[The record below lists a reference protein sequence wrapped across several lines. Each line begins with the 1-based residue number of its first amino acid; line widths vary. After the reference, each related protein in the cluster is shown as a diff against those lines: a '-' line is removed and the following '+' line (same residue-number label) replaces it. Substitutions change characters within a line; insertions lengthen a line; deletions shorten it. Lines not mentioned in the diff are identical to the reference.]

1 MEFEI
6 NQEIIQNNKGNP
18 CFILPKGTM
27 IYFGSKRKL
36 FEDTKI
42 TFFGF
47 EKAVAE
53 KYGHIIHKFKT
64 TKNLY
69 LLSFM
74 DLEKTHPFYKKA
86 TDDMKKLL
94 DTTFTIGTLGE
105 KFRVTTGESD
115 VKIMEYLCETKEQH
129 GCQGYAMN
137 GKYRGDALGGKIHA
151 EMALCPP
158 LNDVLV
164 SLGYDEGVKSPPRAP
179 NRKGKK
185 RRANR
190 EANNDEQLMSFGS
203 MPFFNMKN
211 NNNNNNTAYYTPPPG
226 SPIKPPAAGP
236 KGFIDNGY
244 ETPGGKK
251 KRTKKNKKLKK
262 EKRKT
267 KRNKKSK
274 KSKKN

>member
-6 NQEIIQNNKGNP
+6 NKAIIQNNKGNP

-27 IYFGSKRKL
+27 IYFGSKSQK
-36 FEDTKI
+36 FENTEI

-47 EKAVAE
+47 KKAVAE
-53 KYGHIIHKFKT
+53 KYGHIIHKYET
-64 TKNLY
+64 TKDLH

-74 DLEKTHPFYKKA
+74 DLEKTHPYYVKA
-86 TDDMKKLL
+86 TDDMKRLL
-94 DTTFTIGTLGE
+94 DTTFTIGMPGE
-105 KFRVTTGESD
+105 KFRFTTGKSD
-115 VKIMEYLCETKEQH
+115 VKIMDHLCKTKEEH
-129 GCQGYAMN
+129 GCHGYAMN
-137 GKYRGDALGGKIHA
+137 DNYRGDPHGGTIHA

-158 LNDVLV
+158 INDVLV
-164 SLGYDEGVKSPPRAP
+164 YRGYEVGVKSPPRAP
-179 NRKGKK
+179 TRGTK

-203 MPFFNMKN
+203 MPFFNMK
-211 NNNNNNTAYYTPPPG
+211 NNNNNTAYYTPPPG

>member
-6 NQEIIQNNKGNP
+6 NKAKIDNINGNP
-18 CFILPKGTM
+18 CFILPKDTM
-27 IYFGSKRKL
+27 IYFGSKSKI
-36 FEDTKI
+36 FENTQI

-64 TKNLY
+64 TKDLH

-74 DLEKTHPFYKKA
+74 DLEKTHPYYVKA
-86 TDDMKKLL
+86 TDDMKRLL
-94 DTTFTIGTLGE
+94 DTTFTIGMPGE
-105 KFRVTTGESD
+105 KFRVTTGKSD
-115 VKIMEYLCETKEQH
+115 VTIMEHLCKTKEEH
-129 GCQGYAMN
+129 GCHGYAMN
-137 GKYRGDALGGKIHA
+137 GNYRGDARGGTIHA

-158 LNDVLV
+158 INYVLV
-164 SLGYDEGVKSPPRAP
+164 YRGYEVGVESPPRAP
-179 NRKGKK
+179 KRGKK

-190 EANNDEQLMSFGS
+190 EANNDEQPMSFGS
-203 MPFFNMKN
+203 MPFLNMG
-211 NNNNNNTAYYTPPPG
+211 NNTAYNTPPPG
-226 SPIKPPAAGP
+226 SPIKPPAAGT
-236 KGFIDNGY
+236 KGFNVNGY

-274 KSKKN
+274 KSKN